1 MTQKQPKNYSKKWAN
16 PKNDPKPKNDP
27 DSKIIKN
34 SAESPRY
41 TLIELKK
48 EPEARDTLVKLRG
61 TDNVSFINMLRNR
74 NYVIISELQ

>member
-1 MTQKQPKNYSKKWAN
+1 MTRTHKLVCLNQNFG
-16 PKNDPKPKNDP
+16 
-27 DSKIIKN
+27 SKITKN

-61 TDNVSFINMLRNR
+61 TDNVSSNTMLRK
-74 NYVIISELQ
+74 

>member
-1 MTQKQPKNYSKKWAN
+1 MT
-16 PKNDPKPKNDP
+16 
-27 DSKIIKN
+27 KN

-61 TDNVSFINMLRNR
+61 TDNVSFLILLRK
-74 NYVIISELQ
+74 